1 MVFYLHRDRLNHKK
15 SIWNPQVGFG
25 QRMTFKL
32 TLPALPHL
40 SLCNFFLWQLEF
52 FAVEMR
58 ILLKHN
64 FYATWPACTE
74 GFHQYHILHVN
85 YIFLLS
91 VSLITEDSLVWR
103 HLCWLLKWSIHMSS
117 GSCFVTDQPDLHHLF
132 GREHIFS
139 SPCCISLLHYQ
150 TTYYK
155 PID

>member
-32 TLPALPHL
+32 TLPALLHL

-85 YIFLLS
+85 FIFLLS
-91 VSLITEDSLVWR
+91 VSLITEDSLV
-103 HLCWLLKWSIHMSS
+103 
-117 GSCFVTDQPDLHHLF
+117 
-132 GREHIFS
+132 
-139 SPCCISLLHYQ
+139 
-150 TTYYK
+150 
-155 PID
+155 